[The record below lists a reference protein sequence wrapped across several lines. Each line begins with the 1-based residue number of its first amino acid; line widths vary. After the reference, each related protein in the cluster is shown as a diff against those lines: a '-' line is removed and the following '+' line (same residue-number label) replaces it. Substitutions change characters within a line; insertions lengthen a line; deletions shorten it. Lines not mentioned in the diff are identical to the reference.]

1 MTTPRPGDAMPP
13 MERAITTTSIM
24 AYGAATWDWHR
35 MHYDG
40 EFARAEGLP
49 GVVLDGQAYGA
60 YLAMAVIAWLGP
72 GAFIAKL
79 SFRMRSMVRPGDT
92 LRCVGEV
99 TEVAPG
105 DGADIVTLSQRLL
118 VGDRV
123 AAEATTEVR
132 VPR

>member
-1 MTTPRPGDAMPP
+1 M
-13 MERAITTTSIM
+13 TTSIM

>member
-1 MTTPRPGDAMPP
+1 MTAPRPGDAMPP
-13 MERAITTTSIM
+13 LERHVTSATIM

-35 MHYDG
+35 MHYDDG
-40 EFARAEGLP
+40 YARAEGLS
-49 GVVLDGQAYGA
+49 GVVLDGQAFGA
-60 YLAMAVIAWLGP
+60 YLAMAVTSWLGP

-99 TEVAPG
+99 TAVERE
-105 DGADIVTLSQRLL
+105 DGADIVSLSQRLM

-123 AAEATTEVR
+123 AAEATTEIR
-132 VPR
+132 LPR